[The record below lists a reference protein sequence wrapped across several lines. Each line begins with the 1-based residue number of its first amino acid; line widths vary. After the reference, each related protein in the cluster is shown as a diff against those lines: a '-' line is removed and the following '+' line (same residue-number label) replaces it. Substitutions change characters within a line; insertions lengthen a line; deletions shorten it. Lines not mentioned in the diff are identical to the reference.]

1 MFMIKEIP
9 VEERPRERFIKY
21 PIAAI
26 SDIELIAIILRTGSN
41 SESVIELSKRVLYK
55 HKTLKDLSSVRVSDL
70 TKTRGIGKAKAV
82 QLLAAIELGKRV
94 TKESFDAL
102 DKLHS
107 PANVF
112 EYMKDELEMKTQEH
126 FIALYLNTKGEL
138 VHQKTL
144 FIGSLNVSL
153 VHPRELFK
161 YAVLNSAAT
170 IIIVH
175 NHPSGDPTPSP
186 QDIDL
191 TKMLHKNSIMMDI
204 EIIDHIIIGK
214 DKYYS
219 FKEKK
224 II

>member
-9 VEERPRERFIKY
+9 IKERPRERFAKY
-21 PIAAI
+21 SRQAI
-26 SDIELIAIILRTGSN
+26 SDYELIAIILRIGSN

-55 HKTLKDLSSVRVSDL
+55 HKTLKDLSKVSINDL
-70 TKTRGIGKAKAV
+70 TKIRGIGKAKAI

-94 TKESFDAL
+94 SRESFSAL

-107 PANVF
+107 PDNVF
-112 EYMKDELEMKTQEH
+112 KYLKDELELESQEH

-138 VHQKTL
+138 VHQQTL

-161 YAVLNSAAT
+161 YAVLNSAAS

-191 TKMLHKNSIMMDI
+191 TKMLYKNSLMMDI
-204 EIIDHIIIGK
+204 EIIDHVIIGK